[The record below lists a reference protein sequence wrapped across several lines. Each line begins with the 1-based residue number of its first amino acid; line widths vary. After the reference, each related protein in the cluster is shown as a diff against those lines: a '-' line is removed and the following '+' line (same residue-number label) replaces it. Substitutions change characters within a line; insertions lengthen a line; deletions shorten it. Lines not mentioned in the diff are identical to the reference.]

1 MKLLLPIALF
11 VAAVAAADCEAE
23 SIVEACLESENKKF
37 KACGDSDYGCQCA
50 AQEAIA
56 TYVSPSPRRPLA
68 VPTALVPSPSPYSL
82 PHTHVQSRTAHPQ
95 RLANTAQAATTTAP
109 KTPAASKQRAK

>member
-56 TYVSPSPRRPLA
+56 TYVSPSPRRPHC
-68 VPTALVPSPSPYSL
+68 PRPFP
-82 PHTHVQSRTAHPQ
+82 
-95 RLANTAQAATTTAP
+95 
-109 KTPAASKQRAK
+109 